1 MMSNKHI
8 AIFVPGRL
16 YRNNRYCFAF
26 LKTLKEKLLSENI
39 KPVFFASLSEE
50 CDVQSI
56 TEEFC
61 NLFDIFREEQLNI
74 ESVHIPSDIYNFPK
88 RPEANYENTFRM
100 FYHNYKCFKMI
111 EQYTEKHKVTFDY
124 VIKWRTDIGIY
135 NGFNELL
142 HSIVSLVKTD
152 DAKNK
157 NAVYVPAQDM
167 WAGISDQ
174 LGLGNYNIMNTYC
187 QCISNI
193 HIMCHSGIIYH
204 PETLLYNHCKLNNL
218 DIKNFDAFY
227 HVL

>member
-1 MMSNKHI
+1 
-8 AIFVPGRL
+8 
-16 YRNNRYCFAF
+16 
-26 LKTLKEKLLSENI
+26 
-39 KPVFFASLSEE
+39 
-50 CDVQSI
+50 
-56 TEEFC
+56 
-61 NLFDIFREEQLNI
+61 
-74 ESVHIPSDIYNFPK
+74 
-88 RPEANYENTFRM
+88 
-100 FYHNYKCFKMI
+100 MI
-111 EQYTEKHKVTFDY
+111 EQYTEKHKITFDY

-142 HSIVSLVKTD
+142 HSIVSLVKND
-152 DAKNK
+152 DAKNE

-167 WAGISDQ
+167 WAGVSDQ

-218 DIKNFDAFY
+218 YDKNFDAFY

>member
-1 MMSNKHI
+1 MFDKHI
-8 AIFVPGRL
+8 AIFVSGRL
-16 YRNNRYCFAF
+16 YRNNRYCFDF
-26 LKTLKEKLLSENI
+26 LQTLKEKLLAEKI
-39 KPVFFASLSEE
+39 KPVFFASLSQE
-50 CDVQSI
+50 CNIQSV

-61 NLFDIFREEQLNI
+61 DIFDVNKEEQLNI

-100 FYHNYKCFKMI
+100 FYHNFKCFKMI
-111 EQYTEKHKVTFDY
+111 EQYTEKHNIIFDY

-142 HSIVSLVKTD
+142 HTIVSLVKTD
-152 DAKNK
+152 DAKNE

-174 LGLGNYNIMNTYC
+174 LGLGNYRVMNTYC

-193 HIMCHSGIIYH
+193 HNISS
-204 PETLLYNHCKLNNL
+204 
-218 DIKNFDAFY
+218 
-227 HVL
+227 